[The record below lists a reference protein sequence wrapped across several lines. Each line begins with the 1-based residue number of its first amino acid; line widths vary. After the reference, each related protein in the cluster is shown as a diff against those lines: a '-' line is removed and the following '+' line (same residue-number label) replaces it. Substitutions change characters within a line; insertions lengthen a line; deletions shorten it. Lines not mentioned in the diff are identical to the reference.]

1 MLRLDK
7 RPNQLASAMVLS
19 ILLTACASA
28 PTSSPPA
35 PDLQQRIETAT
46 TRADHEALALSFD
59 REAATAR
66 DKAAEHRKMAKAYVG
81 ARSGASMQA
90 HCNAIVRDYESV
102 AKEFEGLAAD
112 HRQIATQAKP

>member
-1 MLRLDK
+1 
-7 RPNQLASAMVLS
+7 MVLS

-28 PTSSPPA
+28 PTSSPA
-35 PDLQQRIETAT
+35 PDLQQQIETAT